1 MPPFKFIPAHES
13 AIAFVVTSDNG
24 VTTIPTIAWLM
35 MSRGNG
41 EYVAK
46 PILPL
51 ELAPNAG
58 HRR

>member
-46 PILPL
+46 PIFAV

-58 HRR
+58 LRQ